1 MTKRILSIAA
11 VLSVSVPL
19 TLSAQEGPVASS
31 LLGLHNVTQENIMAT
46 ATMLDEELYAFRPTE
61 EVRSVGELL
70 AHIAGAQFL
79 FCSSAAGEDSPN
91 SENYEETRTT
101 KAEIIEALEAGF
113 GYCTEVYGKMT
124 DAMGTEIVSFFGND
138 MAVSGVLAF
147 NSAHN
152 YEHYGNLVTYMR
164 LNGITPPSSM

>member
-1 MTKRILSIAA
+1 MTKRVLTVA
-11 VLSVSVPL
+11 VALVMSAPL
-19 TLSAQEGPVASS
+19 AVSAQEGPVSSS
-31 LLGLHNVTQENIMAT
+31 LKGLHDVTQENIMAT
-46 ATMLDEELYAFRPTE
+46 AKMLDEDLYAFRPTE
-61 EVRSVGELL
+61 EVRSMGELL
-70 AHIAGAQFL
+70 AHLAGAQFF
-79 FCSSAAGEDSPN
+79 FCSSAAGEDNPN
-91 SENYEETRTT
+91 AENYEETRTT

-124 DAMGTEIVSFFGND
+124 DAMGSEIVSFFGD
-138 MAVSGVLAF
+138 EMATSGVLAF